1 VADLMPVDVGADY
14 LALEFAEFIERF
26 NAAWEP
32 GQHIALVGPTGVG
45 KTTFAAHLLPRR
57 KYVLALDPKGGD
69 STLATLEKKGFVRIK
84 SWPPPKK
91 IMRAIEEGEPARLI
105 VSHPWRTKEDKPKL
119 IALLERAIQGAFEMG
134 GWTLYVDE
142 LQLAADRRMGGLS
155 EAIEQNLIAAR
166 DRKVSVVTSF
176 QRPAN
181 VPRTASD
188 QSTYLVVWYTR
199 DRDVVARLSEM
210 MGRDRAEIKGAVNAL
225 DRHCILVASNNPHD
239 PILATWVPKA

>member
-1 VADLMPVDVGADY
+1 MIDGDRVDFVGMDFAD
-14 LALEFAEFIERF
+14 FIEDFDRR
-26 NAAWEP
+26 WEP

-69 STLATLEKKGFVRIK
+69 STLRTLEQHGFVRCS
-84 SWPPPKK
+84 SWPPPKQ
-91 IMRAIEEGEPARLI
+91 IMRAIDDGEPARLI
-105 VSHPWRTKEDKPKL
+105 ISHPWRTSEDKPKL
-119 IALLERAIQGAFEMG
+119 IALLGKAIDGAFEMG

-155 EAIEQNLIAAR
+155 EKIEQNLIAAR

-181 VPRTASD
+181 VPRTAGD

-199 DRDVVARLSEM
+199 DTDVVRRLAEM
-210 MGRDRAEIKGAVNAL
+210 MGRPGYEIRAAMKGL
-225 DRHCILVASNNPHD
+225 DRHCVMVSSNNPHD
-239 PILATWVPKA
+239 PIIGTYVPKV